1 MEAGRCRA
9 VERVGQRQRR
19 HHRQDG
25 LQIAA
30 DLFDGVGTRRGLI
43 GFTVTTLI
51 VEDHPDAVTPHCRQ
65 LAALKMEGAHAK
77 TEAVGEDHRQWCVGI
92 PYLTHSQVDTV
103 RGSAAGVPARSEAL
117 PLVPTTPCMLRSTSV
132 TRLIAGATGA
142 AGAGSAVGSPGM
154 PAGNC
159 RPAVPGP

>member
-1 MEAGRCRA
+1 MTKHSRYSPRKRLGSTALSDRRISTGWGLDCA
-9 VERVGQRQRR
+9 CPPVGASSPPSSVPRV
-19 HHRQDG
+19 
-25 LQIAA
+25 
-30 DLFDGVGTRRGLI
+30 
-43 GFTVTTLI
+43 
-51 VEDHPDAVTPHCRQ
+51 
-65 LAALKMEGAHAK
+65 K
-77 TEAVGEDHRQWCVGI
+77 
-92 PYLTHSQVDTV
+92 LTGSQVDTV

-117 PLVPTTPCMLRSTSV
+117 PLVPATPCMLRSTSV